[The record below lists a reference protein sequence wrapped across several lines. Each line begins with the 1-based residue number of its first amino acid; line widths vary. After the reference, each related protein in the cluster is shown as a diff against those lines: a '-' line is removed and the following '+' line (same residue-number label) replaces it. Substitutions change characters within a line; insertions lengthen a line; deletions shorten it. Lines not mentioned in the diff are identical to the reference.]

1 MERRDD
7 IRAAMQ
13 SLLSSARRPDNR
25 SNAEGGERRRSGQL
39 SVRIR
44 PHHDTMLMQ
53 IQEELRQHGISTD
66 EAEILQAL
74 CDAMAHR
81 PDIYKGLMA
90 TYLLT
95 P

>member
-1 MERRDD
+1 
-7 IRAAMQ
+7 
-13 SLLSSARRPDNR
+13 
-25 SNAEGGERRRSGQL
+25 
-39 SVRIR
+39 
-44 PHHDTMLMQ
+44 MLMQ